1 MTSVN
6 DTKLR
11 KFAKIIHSLYDGNL
25 LSLNARHLNLLSCF
39 RITGSV
45 EHISSVNTTES
56 GQSTA
61 SGRGGGVEIWEYGS
75 SESIM
80 GHTVNQEVNFIVY
93 LTGGPE
99 CTHSVFLKLRG
110 FTMSSSFYAQIM

>member
-25 LSLNARHLNLLSCF
+25 LSLNLNLLSCF

-45 EHISSVNTTES
+45 EHISSVNTTEC

-61 SGRGGGVEIWEYGS
+61 SGRGGGVRSGNIA
-75 SESIM
+75 
-80 GHTVNQEVNFIVY
+80 F
-93 LTGGPE
+93 
-99 CTHSVFLKLRG
+99 
-110 FTMSSSFYAQIM
+110 